1 MSKDNPIEEMAI
13 AVCPLIE
20 EYGSCEKCNSEI
32 DIDDKK
38 CIYQTM
44 AELFINAGYRK
55 ASEVV
60 RKMHSEIKERC
71 IKGGTYPA
79 FVERT
84 IDQIA
89 KEMLEEG

>member
-1 MSKDNPIEEMAI
+1 MTKDKQIEELARTLRFDGKDCESTQCLLCHNSKHCFERKL
-13 AVCPLIE
+13 AE
-20 EYGSCEKCNSEI
+20 EVISK
-32 DIDDKK
+32 
-38 CIYQTM
+38 
-44 AELFINAGYRK
+44 GYCK
-55 ASEVV
+55 ASDVA

-71 IKGGTYPA
+71 IKGGIYPA